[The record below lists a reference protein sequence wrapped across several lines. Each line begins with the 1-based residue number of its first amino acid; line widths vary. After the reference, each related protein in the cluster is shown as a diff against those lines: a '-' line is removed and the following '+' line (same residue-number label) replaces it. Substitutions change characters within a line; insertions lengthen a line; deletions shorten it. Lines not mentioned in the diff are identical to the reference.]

1 MGYTDDEFKK
11 EVKNTGVN
19 YVYYVSDMEEVPSS
33 GHFRKMDAGRE
44 ISQHI
49 CRGVNNCILR
59 KYTEYYG
66 EKIQADS
73 VGIVFPAHMW
83 GISLA
88 VYSFIMHL
96 LVAKGTYVYAV
107 AVGENLSGCV
117 DATVTNRLN
126 SLSQFKRIFTNRG
139 LGNDEDIFIR
149 CIDVNRDYS
158 TTEECIRKETN
169 NKNNFRHILSGLLFY
184 SVDSLSSLMNKE
196 SIKKDNDIMRKVS
209 GIQEEKDFRM
219 IMTTPTE
226 TSSKSVHNDSKIKLN
241 NIFLDESLF
250 AGVKICRVM

>member
-1 MGYTDDEFKK
+1 MGYTDDESIKD
-11 EVKNTGVN
+11 VKNVGVN
-19 YVYYVSDMEEVPSS
+19 YVYYVSDMEEVPSL

-44 ISQHI
+44 IGQHI

-66 EKIQADS
+66 EKIHADS

-96 LVAKGTYVYAV
+96 RVEKGTYVYAV

-126 SLSQFKRIFTNRG
+126 SLSQFKRIFINKG
-139 LGNDEDIFIR
+139 LGKEEDIFIR

-158 TTEECIRKETN
+158 TTEEYIRQEKD
-169 NKNNFRHILSGLLFY
+169 NKNNVRHILSGLLFY
-184 SVDSLSSLMNKE
+184 SVDSLGMLAKNNSVKRDNVKKE
-196 SIKKDNDIMRKVS
+196 NDIIRKVDV
-209 GIQEEKDFRM
+209 IQTDRR
-219 IMTTPTE
+219 
-226 TSSKSVHNDSKIKLN
+226 IKLN
-241 NIFLDESLF
+241 NIFLDDSLF